1 MDYSGFFEL
10 VEIID
15 CVVECRVYACGEEE
29 ETQIELAKVRML

>member
-1 MDYSGFFEL
+1 MDYSGFVEL

-15 CVVECRVYACGEEE
+15 CVVECRLYACGEE